1 MLSFRKSIL
10 IVYVFLF
17 SQLVFSQSNSGLLP
31 YQNSSFTFEERVDDL
46 VGRMTLAEKT
56 SQMLNNAPAIIRLN
70 IPAYNWWNECLHGVG
85 RSDYK
90 VTVYPQAIGMA
101 ATFDDKAMQLMGDYT
116 SDEARA
122 IYNEANRTG
131 KGGSQYS
138 GLTFWTPNINI
149 FRDPRWGRGQET
161 YGEDPYLTTRMGTAI
176 VTGLQGNDPRYLKVT
191 ACAKHF
197 AVHSGPEKGRNKFN
211 VAVDDYDL
219 WDTYLPAFKALV
231 TKANVAGVMCAYNRF
246 EGQPCCGNDLL
257 MTDILRNQ
265 WHFTGYVT
273 SDCGAVEDFFRNHKT
288 HANAADA
295 AADAV
300 LHGTDLECGE
310 AYRSLGEAVINNK
323 ITEKD
328 IDVSVKR
335 LFMTRFRLG
344 MFESPLKVPYDTI
357 PLRVLESRS
366 HQEHALKMAR
376 ESMVLLKNQNGL
388 LPVSKKIKRIVLVGP
403 NAYDKEILLGNYNGF
418 PTNIITPLEGLQS
431 LNSLEI
437 IYKKGTDYIT
447 SNTSEE
453 NEALSAVKDADLVIF
468 VGGISPRLEGEEFGD
483 RTTDPE
489 GFYGGDR
496 TNIAL
501 PTVQT
506 EFMKKVKGLGKPLVF
521 VCMSGSAIGFEWE
534 AEHADA
540 IIQAWYGGQS
550 AGTAIADV
558 LTGNYNP
565 AGRLPVT
572 FYKNSNDLPSM
583 EDYSMANR
591 TYRYF
596 KGSVLYPFGFG
607 LSYTT
612 FQYNWMIQPQ
622 KTVTE
627 KDSLTFSV
635 KVRNTGNSTGD
646 EVTQIYIQYPSGNRF
661 PLTELKQF
669 KRITLLKDKVQK
681 IEFKIPVSELKKWDD
696 SKNELQLFKG
706 TYHLYV
712 GSNSQDHRLDHDF
725 NVEN

>member
-1 MLSFRKSIL
+1 MLTFRKSIL
-10 IVYVFLF
+10 IISVFLF
-17 SQLVFSQSNSGLLP
+17 SQFVFSQANNGLLP
-31 YQNSSFTFEERVDDL
+31 FQNSSLTFAERVNDL

-56 SQMLNNAPAIIRLN
+56 SQMLNNAPAINRLG

-90 VTVYPQAIGMA
+90 VTVFPQAIGMA
-101 ATFDDKAMQLMGDYT
+101 ATFDDEAMKQMGIIT

-131 KGGSQYS
+131 KGGLQYH

-161 YGEDPYLTTRMGTAI
+161 YGEDPYLTSRMGTAI
-176 VTGLQGNDPRYLKVT
+176 VTGLQGNDPKYLKVT

-273 SDCGAVEDFFRNHKT
+273 SDCGAVEDFYNSHKT

-310 AYRSLGEAVINNK
+310 AYRSLEEAVKNNK
-323 ITEKD
+323 IAEKD

-344 MFESPLKVPYDTI
+344 MFETLLKVPYDTI
-357 PLRVLESRS
+357 PLSVLESRL
-366 HQEHALKMAR
+366 HKEHALKMAR
-376 ESMVLLKNQNGL
+376 ESMVLLKNQNGI
-388 LPVSKKIKRIVLVGP
+388 LPLSKKIKRIVIMGP
-403 NAYDKEILLGNYNGF
+403 NAFDKEILLGNYNGF
-418 PTNIITPLEGLQS
+418 PTNIITPLEGLKS
-431 LNSLEI
+431 LKTVEV

-447 SNTSEE
+447 SNVNDEK
-453 NEALSAVKDADLVIF
+453 EAFTAVKDADLVIF

-483 RTTDPE
+483 SNTNPE

-506 EFMKKVKGLGKPLVF
+506 DFMKKVKGLGKPLVF

-534 AEHADA
+534 AENADA
-540 IIQAWYGGQS
+540 ILQAWYGGQS
-550 AGTAIADV
+550 AGTAITDI
-558 LTGNYNP
+558 LTGKYNP
-565 AGRLPVT
+565 SGKLPVT
-572 FYKNSNDLPSM
+572 FYKNSNDLPPM
-583 EDYSMANR
+583 EDYSMGNR

-596 KGSVLYPFGFG
+596 KGPVLYPFGFG
-607 LSYTT
+607 LSYTN
-612 FQYNWMIQPQ
+612 FDYKWAVHPQ
-622 KTVTE
+622 KTITE
-627 KDSLTFSV
+627 NDTLSFSV
-635 KVRNTGNSTGD
+635 TVRNTGKFNGD
-646 EVTQIYIQYPSGNRF
+646 EVPQVYIQYPSGNRF
-661 PLTELKQF
+661 PVSELKQF
-669 KRITLLKDKVQK
+669 KRVTLLKNKEQK
-681 IEFKIPVSELKKWDD
+681 LEFKIPVNDLQKWDD
-696 SKNELQLFKG
+696 TKNELLLFKG
-706 TYHLYV
+706 NYHLYI
-712 GSNSQDHRLDHDF
+712 GSNSMDHRLDHDF
-725 NVEN
+725 IIEN

>member
-1 MLSFRKSIL
+1 MRSSSRIL
-10 IVYVFLF
+10 ISGILFLF
-17 SQLVFSQSNSGLLP
+17 VQQSYCQNSNSLP
-31 YQNSSFTFEERVDDL
+31 YLNSSLSFEERVNDL
-46 VGRMTLAEKT
+46 VGRMTLEEKT
-56 SQMLNNAPAIIRLN
+56 SQMLNTAPAVNRLG

-85 RSDYK
+85 RSDFK
-90 VTVYPQAIGMA
+90 VTVFPQAIGMA
-101 ATFDDKAMQLMGDYT
+101 ATFDDEALQQMGTLT

-131 KGGSQYS
+131 KGGEQYH

-176 VTGLQGNDPRYLKVT
+176 VKGLQGNDPKYLKAA

-197 AVHSGPEKGRNKFN
+197 AVHSGPEPGRNKFN

-246 EGQPCCGNDLL
+246 KGQPCCGNDFL

-273 SDCGAVEDFFRNHKT
+273 SDCGAVEDFYRNHKT

-310 AYRSLGEAVINNK
+310 AYRALGEALKNNSLA
-323 ITEKD
+323 EKD

-335 LFMTRFRLG
+335 LFMIRFRLG
-344 MFESPLKVPYDTI
+344 MFEPSLKVPFDTI
-357 PLRVLESRS
+357 PINVLESKT
-366 HQEHALKMAR
+366 HQAHALKMAR

-388 LPVSKKIKRIVLVGP
+388 LPLSKKIKRILVVGP
-403 NAYDKEILLGNYNGF
+403 NADDKEILLGNYNGF
-418 PTNIITPLEGLQS
+418 PTKIVTPLEGLQALKS
-431 LNSLEI
+431 MEI
-437 IYKKGTDYIT
+437 IYKKGSDYIT
-447 SNTSEE
+447 PNPKEE
-453 NEALSAVKDADLVIF
+453 KDALLVVKSADVVVF
-468 VGGISPRLEGEEFGD
+468 VGGISPRLEGEEFGSGNSNPD
-483 RTTDPE
+483 

-501 PTVQT
+501 PAVQT
-506 EFMKKVKGLGKPLVF
+506 EFMKKVKAMGKPLVF

-534 AEHADA
+534 AQNADA
-540 IIQAWYGGQS
+540 ILQAWYGGQS

-558 LTGNYNP
+558 LTGKYNP

-583 EDYSMANR
+583 EDYSMENR

-596 KGSVLYPFGFG
+596 KGNVLYPFGFG
-607 LSYTT
+607 LSYTN
-612 FQYNWMIQPQ
+612 FSYKWNVQPQ
-622 KTVTE
+622 KIVTPN
-627 KDSLTFSV
+627 DTIAFSV
-635 KVRNTGNSTGD
+635 NIKNTGKSRGD
-646 EVTQIYIQYPSGNRF
+646 EVAQVYIQYPNGEKL
-661 PLTELKQF
+661 PVTELKQF
-669 KRITLLKDKVQK
+669 KRIEMQK
-681 IEFKIPVSELKKWDD
+681 GKGQDIEFKIPVSDLKKWSND
-696 SKNELQLFKG
+696 KNELQVYG
-706 TYHLYV
+706 GAYQLYV
-712 GSNSQDHRLDHDF
+712 GSNSEDHRLGFDF
-725 NVEN
+725 TLTEK